1 MMKTITIDPVLINTE
16 KVLRSVQNQNQD
28 YLSIDL
34 NKEISIINIVNELI
48 LQGIYLEASDIH
60 IEPIENYIR
69 IRYRIDGVLIE
80 MYRLPIK
87 FLPPLTSRIKL
98 IAEMDIAEKRLP
110 QDGRIQIIFDNK
122 KTDLRVSSLPTIAG
136 EKIVLRILAQENRIT
151 NLEGLGLSELQ
162 LNKFK
167 NLLKF
172 PNGMLL
178 VTGPTGSGKTT
189 TLYASL
195 TQLKTKTQ
203 NIVTIE
209 DPVEYVLNEINQVQI
224 NQKAK
229 LDFARGLKSILRQ
242 DPDIIMIGEIRDKE
256 TAEIAVRAA
265 TTGHLVLTT
274 LHTNDAVSSLTR
286 LVEMGID
293 NFFVASAAIGVVAQR
308 LVRKICPH
316 CKFTYEPNLGSRE
329 QILISK
335 YMNNDSRPLKLSMGK
350 GCSFCNYTGYKGR
363 IIILEILQVNDAIR
377 TGLLKNL
384 DTHELKKIAIH
395 NQMITLKMDGLD
407 KVLQGITTLEEITRI
422 TYDGEALGV

>member
-1 MMKTITIDPVLINTE
+1 MSK
-16 KVLRSVQNQNQD
+16 
-28 YLSIDL
+28 
-34 NKEISIINIVNELI
+34 
-48 LQGIYLEASDIH
+48 
-60 IEPIENYIR
+60 
-69 IRYRIDGVLIE
+69 
-80 MYRLPIK
+80 
-87 FLPPLTSRIKL
+87 
-98 IAEMDIAEKRLP
+98 
-110 QDGRIQIIFDNK
+110 
-122 KTDLRVSSLPTIAG
+122 
-136 EKIVLRILAQENRIT
+136 ILAQENRI
-151 NLEGLGLSELQ
+151 LREGLGLSELQ

-293 NFFVASAAIGVVAQR
+293 NFLWLLQQ
-308 LVRKICPH
+308 LVWLPS
-316 CKFTYEPNLGSRE
+316 G
-329 QILISK
+329 
-335 YMNNDSRPLKLSMGK
+335 
-350 GCSFCNYTGYKGR
+350 
-363 IIILEILQVNDAIR
+363 
-377 TGLLKNL
+377 
-384 DTHELKKIAIH
+384 
-395 NQMITLKMDGLD
+395 
-407 KVLQGITTLEEITRI
+407 
-422 TYDGEALGV
+422 